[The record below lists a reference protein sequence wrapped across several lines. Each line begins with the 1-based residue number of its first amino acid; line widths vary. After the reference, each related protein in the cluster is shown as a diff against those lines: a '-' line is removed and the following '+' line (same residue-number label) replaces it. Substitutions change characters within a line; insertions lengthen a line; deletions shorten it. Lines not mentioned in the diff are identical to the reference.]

1 MRKNYQKVV
10 IMVAVLLCSALL
22 WAHARTNVNE
32 ETSAVCTAITEA
44 TPAVH
49 AKGKVL
55 VTYFTWPEQDGT
67 DANTGA
73 SRTVSN
79 GKLYGNTEYVARIIS
94 EATGGDL
101 FAIKTERT
109 YPAPHK
115 ALIDAA
121 KAEAEAKQHPKLTTH
136 IKNLKDYD
144 IIFVGY
150 PNWWYDMPMAIYTF
164 FDEYDFSGKTVIPFV
179 THGGSRF
186 SQSVETITKIEKNAK
201 VIKGPSVAAR
211 NVPEAKDNVVKWL
224 EGQGLK
230 K

>member
-1 MRKNYQKVV
+1 MKKIYQKTGIVV
-10 IMVAVLLCSALL
+10 VALLCSALL
-22 WAHARTNVNE
+22 WVHAGNGTNQE
-32 ETSAVCTAITEA
+32 
-44 TPAVH
+44 TPAMPTTMEEPGTVQ
-49 AKGKVL
+49 AGGKVL
-55 VTYFTWPEQDGT
+55 VTYFTWPEPDGT

-73 SRTVSN
+73 SRVISN
-79 GKLYGNTEYVARIIS
+79 GKLLGNTEYVAQIIS
-94 EATGGDL
+94 EATSGDL

-136 IKNLKDYD
+136 ISNLKDYD

-150 PNWWYDMPMAIYTF
+150 PNWWYDMPMAIYSF
-164 FDEYDFSGKTVIPFV
+164 FDEYDFSGKTIIPFV

-186 SQSVETITKIEKNAK
+186 SQSVETIAEIEKNAK
-201 VIKGPSVAAR
+201 VIKGPSISSR
-211 NVPEAKDNVVKWL
+211 NVPEAEESVVKWL
-224 EGQGLK
+224 EKQGLK

>member
-1 MRKNYQKVV
+1 MKKNYQKVG
-10 IMVAVLLCSALL
+10 ILAIVLLCFALL
-22 WAHARTNVNE
+22 W
-32 ETSAVCTAITEA
+32 
-44 TPAVH
+44 VH
-49 AKGKVL
+49 AETNSGKDTNIESGIIEEVATLQTGGKVL
-55 VTYFTWPEQDGT
+55 VTYFTWPEPDGT

-73 SRTVSN
+73 SRIISN
-79 GKLYGNTEYVARIIS
+79 GKLYGNTEYVAQIIS

-101 FAIKTERT
+101 FAIKTGRT

-121 KAEAEAKQHPKLTTH
+121 KEEAEAKQHPKLTTH
-136 IKNLKDYD
+136 INNLKDYD

-150 PNWWYDMPMAIYTF
+150 PNWWYDMPMAIYSF
-164 FDEYDFSGKTVIPFV
+164 FDEYDFSGKTIIPFV

-186 SQSVETITKIEKNAK
+186 SQSVETIADMEKDAK
-201 VIKGPSVAAR
+201 VIKGPSVSAR
-211 NVPEAKDNVVKWL
+211 SVPEARDSVVKWL

>member
-1 MRKNYQKVV
+1 MKKNYQKVG
-10 IMVAVLLCSALL
+10 ILAIVLLCFALL
-22 WAHARTNVNE
+22 W
-32 ETSAVCTAITEA
+32 
-44 TPAVH
+44 VH
-49 AKGKVL
+49 AETNPGKDTNIESGIIEEVATLQTGGKVL
-55 VTYFTWPEQDGT
+55 VTYFTWPEPDGT

-73 SRTVSN
+73 SRIISN
-79 GKLYGNTEYVARIIS
+79 GKLYGNTEYVAQIIS
-94 EATGGDL
+94 EATEGDL

-121 KAEAEAKQHPKLTTH
+121 KEEAEAKQHPKLTTH
-136 IKNLKDYD
+136 INNLKDYD

-150 PNWWYDMPMAIYTF
+150 PNWWYDMPMAIYSF
-164 FDEYDFSGKTVIPFV
+164 FDEYDFSGKTIIPFV

-186 SQSVETITKIEKNAK
+186 SQSVETIAEMEKDAK
-201 VIKGPSVAAR
+201 VIKGPSVSAR
-211 NVPEAKDNVVKWL
+211 SVPEARESVVKWL

>member
-1 MRKNYQKVV
+1 MKKIYQKTGIVV
-10 IMVAVLLCSALL
+10 VALLCSALL
-22 WAHARTNVNE
+22 WVHAGNGTNQE
-32 ETSAVCTAITEA
+32 
-44 TPAVH
+44 TPAMPTTMEEPGTVQ
-49 AKGKVL
+49 AGGKVL
-55 VTYFTWPEQDGT
+55 VTYFTWPEPDGT

-73 SRTVSN
+73 SRVISN
-79 GKLYGNTEYVARIIS
+79 GKLLGNTEYVAQIIS

-136 IKNLKDYD
+136 ISNLKDYD

-150 PNWWYDMPMAIYTF
+150 PNWWYDMPMAIYSF
-164 FDEYDFSGKTVIPFV
+164 FDEYDFSGKTIIPFV

-186 SQSVETITKIEKNAK
+186 SQSVETIAEIEKNAK
-201 VIKGPSVAAR
+201 VIKGPSISSR
-211 NVPEAKDNVVKWL
+211 NVPEAEESVVKWL
-224 EGQGLK
+224 EKQGLK